1 MGGAGMFSTSLLVPM
16 MGQWYDNFKSAA
28 ITSGLSDAA
37 ANASAGSQTLMKVA
51 IMPAILVVVFI
62 LIYIARRKQYQ
73 KPAVHHAAPNDP
85 VGEL

>member
-1 MGGAGMFSTSLLVPM
+1 MIILKA
-16 MGQWYDNFKSAA
+16 AA

-37 ANASAGSQTLMKVA
+37 CKCFCRFTILYMKVA

-73 KPAVHHAAPNDP
+73 KPAVHHAAPIDP
-85 VGEL
+85 VE